1 MLRSFFYVT
10 KQVDFLVDT
19 DAGVDDI
26 LALFVLMQICS
37 PSAIDLAVT
46 FGNVTLEQAMSNVA
60 LLSFVSGLT
69 PRKMLRGSSG
79 PLSGEPHFATNV
91 HGVDGLGG
99 ITSSSPWR
107 PPPMQPLDDLFTH
120 TQLNPHHKIV
130 ALGPMTDIARL
141 GHGSRVSHPL
151 FAMGGAFGVWGNIT
165 PFAEFNF
172 YSDPEAANYVFE
184 HYAGEIFVV
193 PLDVCN
199 TIVLERKYL
208 HDICTRNPA
217 PALTFLDLIHQHY
230 MDFYRKAEG
239 IDGCHPHDALAV
251 CAAVNPDLFMWKRG
265 WARVLPD
272 GPERGRSLFTP
283 DPMGRHHLAWSVD
296 ASRFFG
302 ILESAVTSFK

>member
-1 MLRSFFYVT
+1 MGCDAAELFYVT

-46 FGNVTLEQAMSNVA
+46 SGNVTVEQAMRNVA

-120 TQLNPHHKIV
+120 TQLNPHHKIF

-151 FAMGGAFGVWGNIT
+151 FPLGG
-165 PFAEFNF
+165 PFVLLGTLPPFSHFN
-172 YSDPEAANYVFE
+172 SSSLPHPP
-184 HYAGEIFVV
+184 HYHFS
-193 PLDVCN
+193 
-199 TIVLERKYL
+199 
-208 HDICTRNPA
+208 H
-217 PALTFLDLIHQHY
+217 
-230 MDFYRKAEG
+230 
-239 IDGCHPHDALAV
+239 
-251 CAAVNPDLFMWKRG
+251 
-265 WARVLPD
+265 
-272 GPERGRSLFTP
+272 
-283 DPMGRHHLAWSVD
+283 
-296 ASRFFG
+296 
-302 ILESAVTSFK
+302 